1 VIMMSQ
7 VTYCEM
13 CGKAIE
19 RRLAK
24 IVYVEGAKLTLCPSC
39 HARVSSRL
47 VSEAPKTPVGGKQGL
62 TTIER
67 RSSKPKEV
75 VKEEYEVVEDYADR
89 IRRAREALGWS
100 QKVLAEA
107 VKESENVIKRLESG
121 RLVPTIDLARRL
133 EKVLNIR
140 LLEPVVDV
148 FPSGGTTDKVVK
160 ELTLGDVVNVKSKK

>member
-1 VIMMSQ
+1 VIVMNQ

-13 CGKAIE
+13 CGKAVE

-39 HARVSSRL
+39 HARVSSKL
-47 VSEAPKTPVGGKQGL
+47 ISETPKTPVGGKQSL

-67 RSSKPKEV
+67 RGSKPKEV
-75 VKEEYEVVEDYADR
+75 IKEEYEVVEDYAER
-89 IRRAREALGWS
+89 IRRAREALGWT

-121 RLVPTIDLARRL
+121 KLVPTIDLARRL
-133 EKVLNIR
+133 EKVLNIK
-140 LLEPVVDV
+140 LLEPVVDEYLH
-148 FPSGGTTDKVVK
+148 GGATDKIVK
-160 ELTLGDVVNVKSKK
+160 ELTLGDVVNVRSKK